1 MARVALR
8 QNLEKS
14 RNVKNKGQI
23 DKKMSLVFTFA
34 NFHLNSINIE
44 RKFNN
49 FYKNDDEYIRK
60 LSLLIGKALPLL
72 SMETVDIFNDI
83 NKMDMLHLHKIRNR
97 NDLLEEI
104 FQKYSFSED
113 KIKNMLEGE
122 NIYQLEV
129 PYENGSS
136 RVVFQKVDNIISFL
150 FMDPNHHIYFNKDMV
165 ERSGSLFYNI
175 CPICDDNLCPRM
187 NYLQTCFAFEFLDK
201 NKYQETYEYNNGSQE

>member
-104 FQKYSFSED
+104 FQKYNFSED
-113 KIKNMLEGE
+113 KIK
-122 NIYQLEV
+122 ICW
-129 PYENGSS
+129 
-136 RVVFQKVDNIISFL
+136 KVKIFISL
-150 FMDPNHHIYFNKDMV
+150 KYLMKMV
-165 ERSGSLFYNI
+165 LQELLFYNI
-175 CPICDDNLCPRM
+175 CPIYDDNLCPRM